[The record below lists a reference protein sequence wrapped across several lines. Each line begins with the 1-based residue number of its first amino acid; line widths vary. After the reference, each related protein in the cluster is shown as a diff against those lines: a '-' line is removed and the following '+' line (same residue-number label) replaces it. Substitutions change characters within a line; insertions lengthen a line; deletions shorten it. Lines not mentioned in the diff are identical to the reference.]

1 VNLGVSRDL
10 GAPVQLFDVQRNYS
24 SSVLGRSISE
34 HQEVQLEHCLV
45 RNASSSLFSQLD
57 TSAHASALALPPS
70 PITLPHNKSS
80 LSSTAALSSPAQ
92 VLIVPEIKKHPAAA
106 SLAPHAADVPSTK
119 PSPHGS
125 WSELKEEQLQRA
137 TRCCCELL
145 QLHAHRSRQIDALEA
160 LCRQQQQQQQQQ
172 QRALEAAKVR
182 LPSPRFACS
191 AACEVWR

>member
-34 HQEVQLEHCLV
+34 HQEVQLEHSLV
-45 RNASSSLFSQLD
+45 RNASSSLFSQLE

-80 LSSTAALSSPAQ
+80 VKAAAALSSTAALSSPAQ

-106 SLAPHAADVPSTK
+106 SLAPHAADIASMK
-119 PSPHGS
+119 PSPHSS

-160 LCRQQQQQQQQQ
+160 LCRQQQ
-172 QRALEAAKVR
+172 RELEAAKVR

-191 AACEVWR
+191 AALEVWR